1 MISDRQSGSALSA
14 VASVKADRRHRGG
27 ATRATSGEPL
37 TVLLIAVSFLVGIAL
52 AIACSYRP
60 VALWWLMVGSSAIS
74 VVRLVAELSR
84 KSRADRA
91 ELPAGAATLIGGLA
105 RSLDAL
111 ARAGSGPSKASL
123 DRQHTRFLVWFT
135 EHNLLWTMIGFGGSL
150 LLWHRFGPT
159 TPALVVMAAL
169 MSCGLFAALGAAVG
183 ASAPTLG
190 LCWREPCR
198 TPDLRSFRGLVHDI
212 GCVVVLTNRRDYA
225 ARCDWAKGG
234 RFHELFLTVDDL
246 ARAGV
251 EPGLQAVLDA
261 DDPAALRALARKE
274 RLDRALALTP
284 IFAAAVVAA
293 LLTVPPLA
301 GSEPLPSLW
310 TILTRN
316 TNPPARAPANGDN
329 DSSDLPSGGTS
340 SDASRRS
347 FSEGGQKQASERAGS
362 ASLPGA
368 DRDATSSAS
377 RRHERP
383 DITGRD
389 GESAITGDAIASVG
403 ADGTEAAGHGAGAQ
417 GGGGAGA
424 RSGSAGSGGPSSSG
438 DDGSGAPGGRGGG
451 PRGYGTSGVAPQRAE
466 SPTALSDAPVN
477 PGKAI
482 EVVLP
487 AFSQA
492 RDDSPGDDPMGTK
505 RKAKGPDEAR
515 AYQARHRT
523 GSAPNEPATREP
535 VQRLPNWIFPLLH
548 K

>member
-1 MISDRQSGSALSA
+1 
-14 VASVKADRRHRGG
+14 
-27 ATRATSGEPL
+27 
-37 TVLLIAVSFLVGIAL
+37 LIAVSILVGIAL

-74 VVRLVAELSR
+74 VVRLGAELAR

-91 ELPAGAATLIGGLA
+91 ELPAGVAALIRVLT
-105 RSLDAL
+105 RLLDAF

-123 DRQHTRFLVWFT
+123 DRQHRRFLVWFT
-135 EHNLLWTMIGFGGSL
+135 EHNLLWTVIGFGASL

-169 MSCGLFAALGAAVG
+169 MSCALFAALGATAG

-190 LCWREPCR
+190 LCWQEPVR
-198 TPDLRSFRGLVHDI
+198 TPDLRSLRRLVHDI
-212 GCVVVLTNRRDYA
+212 GCVVVLRNRRDYA

-251 EPGLQAVLDA
+251 EPGLQAVLAA
-261 DDPAALRALARKE
+261 DDPAALPALARKE

-284 IFAAAVVAA
+284 VFAAGVVAA
-293 LLTVPPLA
+293 LLVLPPLA

-310 TILTRN
+310 TIVTGNANAHR
-316 TNPPARAPANGDN
+316 RASANGDL
-329 DSSDLPSGGTS
+329 DSRDLPPGTTTS
-340 SDASRRS
+340 SDQA
-347 FSEGGQKQASERAGS
+347 EKQASDRS
-362 ASLPGA
+362 RLPSSPRS
-368 DRDATSSAS
+368 DRDATSRAP
-377 RRHERP
+377 RAGNERP

-389 GESAITGDAIASVG
+389 GDSAITGDAVASARG
-403 ADGTEAAGHGAGAQ
+403 NGTEAAGQGAGAQ
-417 GGGGAGA
+417 GGDGAGA
-424 RSGSAGSGGPSSSG
+424 RSGSAGSGGASSSDEDRPG
-438 DDGSGAPGGRGGG
+438 GSGGRGGG
-451 PRGYGTSGVAPQRAE
+451 PRGYGTHGVAPQRAE
-466 SPTALSDAPVN
+466 SPTALPDVSVN

-505 RKAKGPDEAR
+505 RKAKASDEAR
-515 AYQARHRT
+515 AYQARHENA
-523 GSAPNEPATREP
+523 SAPNEPATREP

>member
-14 VASVKADRRHRGG
+14 LASAKADRRHRRSE
-27 ATRATSGEPL
+27 TRRTSGEPL
-37 TVLLIAVSFLVGIAL
+37 TLLLIAVSILVGIAL

-60 VALWWLMVGSSAIS
+60 IALWWLMVGSSAIS
-74 VVRLVAELSR
+74 VVRLGAELSR
-84 KSRADRA
+84 KSRAGRA
-91 ELPAGAATLIGGLA
+91 ELPAGAAALVRALA
-105 RSLDAL
+105 RLLDAF

-135 EHNLLWTMIGFGGSL
+135 EHNLLWTMIGLGASL

-169 MSCGLFAALGAAVG
+169 MSCALFAALGATAG

-198 TPDLRSFRGLVHDI
+198 TPDLRSLRRLVHDI

-251 EPGLQAVLDA
+251 EPGLQAVLAA

-274 RLDRALALTP
+274 RLDRALALAP
-284 IFAAAVVAA
+284 VFAAAVLAA
-293 LLTVPPLA
+293 LLAVPPLA

-310 TILTRN
+310 TIVTGHAKAPL
-316 TNPPARAPANGDN
+316 RASADSGGD
-329 DSSDLPSGGTS
+329 SRDLPTATTTS
-340 SDASRRS
+340 SEAQA
-347 FSEGGQKQASERAGS
+347 EKQAS
-362 ASLPGA
+362 
-368 DRDATSSAS
+368 DRSRSPSSPRVDDTATSSAS
-377 RRHERP
+377 RAGHERP

-389 GESAITGDAIASVG
+389 GESAITGDAVASG
-403 ADGTEAAGHGAGAQ
+403 RGDGTEAAGQGAGAQ
-417 GGGGAGA
+417 GGDGAGA
-424 RSGSAGSGGPSSSG
+424 RSGSADSGGASSSG
-438 DDGSGAPGGRGGG
+438 EDRSGGPGGRGGG

-466 SPTALSDAPVN
+466 SPAALSDAPVN

-505 RKAKGPDEAR
+505 RKAKAPDEAR
-515 AYQARHRT
+515 ANQARRET
-523 GSAPNEPATREP
+523 VSAPNEPATREP

>member
-1 MISDRQSGSALSA
+1 MIPDRLSGSDLSA
-14 VASVKADRRHRGG
+14 VASAKADRRHRRG

-37 TVLLIAVSFLVGIAL
+37 TLLLIAVSILVGIAL

-60 VALWWLMVGSSAIS
+60 VGLWWLMVGSSAIS
-74 VVRLVAELSR
+74 VVRLGAELSR

-91 ELPAGAATLIGGLA
+91 ELPAGTAALIRALA
-105 RSLDAL
+105 RALDRF

-135 EHNLLWTMIGFGGSL
+135 EHNLLWTMIGFGVSL

-169 MSCGLFAALGAAVG
+169 MSCAVFAALGATAG

-198 TPDLRSFRGLVHDI
+198 TPDLRSLRRLVHDI
-212 GCVVVLTNRRDYA
+212 GCVVVLTNRRGYA

-251 EPGLQAVLDA
+251 EPGLQAVFAA

-284 IFAAAVVAA
+284 VFAAGIVAA
-293 LLTVPPLA
+293 LLVVPPLA

-310 TILTRN
+310 TILTGN
-316 TNPPARAPANGDN
+316 ANANARPRTSANGDS
-329 DSSDLPSGGTS
+329 DSRDLPRS
-340 SDASRRS
+340 SAAR
-347 FSEGGQKQASERAGS
+347 EAQKQASDRSGVPSSPRGDPDAASHTSQAG
-362 ASLPGA
+362 
-368 DRDATSSAS
+368 
-377 RRHERP
+377 HERP

-389 GESAITGDAIASVG
+389 GERAITGDAVASARG
-403 ADGTEAAGHGAGAQ
+403 DGTEAAGQGAGVQ
-417 GGGGAGA
+417 GGDGAGA
-424 RSGSAGSGGPSSSG
+424 RSGSAGSGDATSSG
-438 DDGSGAPGGRGGG
+438 EDRSGDSGGRGGG
-451 PRGYGTSGVAPQRAE
+451 PRGYGTGGVAPQRAE
-466 SPTALSDAPVN
+466 SPTALPDAPVN
-477 PGKAI
+477 PGKVI
-482 EVVLP
+482 EILLP

-492 RDDSPGDDPMGTK
+492 RDDAPGDDPMGTK
-505 RKAKGPDEAR
+505 RKAKASDEAR
-515 AYQARHRT
+515 AYRPRHET
-523 GSAPNEPATREP
+523 ASAPNEPATREP

>member
-1 MISDRQSGSALSA
+1 MISHRHSRSARPH
-14 VASVKADRRHRGG
+14 RRG

-37 TVLLIAVSFLVGIAL
+37 TLLLIAVSILGGIAL

-74 VVRLVAELSR
+74 VVRLGAELSR

-91 ELPAGAATLIGGLA
+91 ELPSGAAALIRALA
-105 RSLDAL
+105 RSLDAF

-123 DRQHTRFLVWFT
+123 DRQHTRFMVWFT
-135 EHNLLWTMIGFGGSL
+135 EHNLLWTMIGFGASL

-169 MSCGLFAALGAAVG
+169 MSCALFAALGATAG

-198 TPDLRSFRGLVHDI
+198 TPDLRSPRRLVHDI
-212 GCVVVLTNRRDYA
+212 GCVLVLTNRRDYA

-251 EPGLQAVLDA
+251 EPGLQAVLAA

-284 IFAAAVVAA
+284 VFAAGIVAA
-293 LLTVPPLA
+293 LLVVPPLA

-310 TILTRN
+310 TIVTGN
-316 TNPPARAPANGDN
+316 ANAHPRASANDGDD
-329 DSSDLPSGGTS
+329 DSRDLPPGTTTS
-340 SDASRRS
+340 SDAR
-347 FSEGGQKQASERAGS
+347 EAQKQASDRS
-362 ASLPGA
+362 RVASSPRV
-368 DRDATSSAS
+368 DDSATSRAS
-377 RRHERP
+377 RVSHERP

-389 GESAITGDAIASVG
+389 GESAITGDAVASARG
-403 ADGTEAAGHGAGAQ
+403 DGTEAAGQGAGAQ
-417 GGGGAGA
+417 GGDGAGA
-424 RSGSAGSGGPSSSG
+424 RSGSAGSGGASSSG
-438 DDGSGAPGGRGGG
+438 EDRSGGSGGRGGG

-466 SPTALSDAPVN
+466 SPTALPDAPVN

-505 RKAKGPDEAR
+505 RKAKASDEAR
-515 AYQARHRT
+515 AYQARHET
-523 GSAPNEPATREP
+523 ASAPNEPATREP
-535 VQRLPNWIFPLLH
+535 VQRLPNWIIQLLH